1 MSLPPEDVENAD
13 YLTERLAMEN
23 NAATVSTALQLM
35 NEFVDVI
42 DNDGQLLIKNKDGS
56 VDRLILRGVDK
67 KRRRR
72 AADSPWP
79 GTVRSRRKS

>member
-67 KRRRR
+67 KRRLRSSARR
-72 AADSPWP
+72 
-79 GTVRSRRKS
+79 

>member
-56 VDRLILRGVDK
+56 VDRLILRGVGK

-72 AADSPWP
+72 ANAQ
-79 GTVRSRRKS
+79 R

>member
-1 MSLPPEDVENAD
+1 MSIAIRMSLPPEDVENAD

-72 AADSPWP
+72 P
-79 GTVRSRRKS
+79 GARR

>member
-56 VDRLILRGVDK
+56 VDQLILRGVDK
-67 KRRRR
+67 KRRLRASARR
-72 AADSPWP
+72 
-79 GTVRSRRKS
+79 

>member
-1 MSLPPEDVENAD
+1 MSIVIRMSLPPEDVENAD

-72 AADSPWP
+72 HGA
-79 GTVRSRRKS
+79 RR

>member
-67 KRRRR
+67 KRRWRASARR
-72 AADSPWP
+72 
-79 GTVRSRRKS
+79 